1 MAKKYRDTDYL
12 CLSAQI
18 RSREN
23 ALLRRSQLDRML
35 ESGDAKQAARILA
48 EQGWES
54 FDPTQPGALD
64 VAILTQREAL
74 YRELSGQLPDDAVL
88 AVFRL
93 KYDCH
98 NTLIKARGADVSAL
112 LLDAGTIPA
121 QELAQR
127 RRESEGWAFLP
138 APMAHAALDAERVL
152 AETGDAR
159 RSDLLVDAA
168 CFARQLELAQAS
180 GCQILADYVRALI
193 DGANLKSLVRTLRL
207 KKDAAFLRELLLPG
221 GTVSPERIV
230 QHGFS
235 SSAAEL
241 FAGSALAQAAQAAE
255 AAAAGGSLTELERL
269 CDNAALNVI
278 GRARRVPFGVEVP
291 VGYVAARENELMSV
305 RLVITG
311 LLAGIPADQIRER
324 LRETNG

>member
-1 MAKKYRDTDYL
+1 M
-12 CLSAQI
+12 
-18 RSREN
+18 
-23 ALLRRSQLDRML
+23 
-35 ESGDAKQAARILA
+35 
-48 EQGWES
+48 
-54 FDPTQPGALD
+54 
-64 VAILTQREAL
+64 
-74 YRELSGQLPDDAVL
+74 
-88 AVFRL
+88 
-93 KYDCH
+93 
-98 NTLIKARGADVSAL
+98 
-112 LLDAGTIPA
+112 
-121 QELAQR
+121 
-127 RRESEGWAFLP
+127 
-138 APMAHAALDAERVL
+138 
-152 AETGDAR
+152 
-159 RSDLLVDAA
+159 
-168 CFARQLELAQAS
+168 
-180 GCQILADYVRALI
+180 
-193 DGANLKSLVRTLRL
+193 RTLRL

-269 CDNAALNVI
+269 CDNAALNVV

>member
-64 VAILTQREAL
+64 AAILTQREAL

-98 NTLIKARGADVSAL
+98 NIKTLIKARGADVSAL

-159 RSDLLVDAA
+159 RSDLLVDA
-168 CFARQLELAQAS
+168 
-180 GCQILADYVRALI
+180 GALCPPA
-193 DGANLKSLVRTLRL
+193 GA
-207 KKDAAFLRELLLPG
+207 G
-221 GTVSPERIV
+221 
-230 QHGFS
+230 
-235 SSAAEL
+235 
-241 FAGSALAQAAQAAE
+241 AG
-255 AAAAGGSLTELERL
+255 ERL
-269 CDNAALNVI
+269 PDSCGLRPRPHRRREPQEPCAHAPPEK
-278 GRARRVPFGVEVP
+278 GR
-291 VGYVAARENELMSV
+291 
-305 RLVITG
+305 
-311 LLAGIPADQIRER
+311 GIPA
-324 LRETNG
+324 

>member
-1 MAKKYRDTDYL
+1 
-12 CLSAQI
+12 
-18 RSREN
+18 
-23 ALLRRSQLDRML
+23 
-35 ESGDAKQAARILA
+35 
-48 EQGWES
+48 
-54 FDPTQPGALD
+54 
-64 VAILTQREAL
+64 
-74 YRELSGQLPDDAVL
+74 
-88 AVFRL
+88 
-93 KYDCH
+93 
-98 NTLIKARGADVSAL
+98 
-112 LLDAGTIPA
+112 
-121 QELAQR
+121 
-127 RRESEGWAFLP
+127 
-138 APMAHAALDAERVL
+138 MAHAALDAERVL

-168 CFARQLELAQAS
+168 CFARQLELARSS

>member
-1 MAKKYRDTDYL
+1 MNGIDR
-12 CLSAQI
+12 I
-18 RSREN
+18 R
-23 ALLRRSQLDRML
+23 DRMERDARAERDAIRAEGEQQAAAL
-35 ESGDAKQAARILA
+35 AAQYRAQAEELAKQAAARREQTAAESLRQADSADQLERRQCLLA
-48 EQGWES
+48 ERQRCIDLAFEQAASQLRTLPQEQYVQVLAHIAAETGTGSEELIFS
-54 FDPTQPGALD
+54 PADREAVGAQVTERASALKPGA
-64 VAILTQREAL
+64 A
-74 YRELSGQLPDDAVL
+74 
-88 AVFRL
+88 FRL
-93 KYDCH
+93 
-98 NTLIKARGADVSAL
+98 S
-112 LLDAGTIPA
+112 
-121 QELAQR
+121 
-127 RRESEGWAFLP
+127 
-138 APMAHAALDAERVL
+138 

-168 CFARQLELAQAS
+168 CFAHQLELARSS

>member
-1 MAKKYRDTDYL
+1 MTQKRFHPGTFSQLVAECQRIDEMQVQSRDDFIHDIIL
-12 CLSAQI
+12 FLLQIFLGIMGVQPIDDLIAFAGRHFPEAPVWVDQAGLSA
-18 RSREN
+18 
-23 ALLRRSQLDRML
+23 D
-35 ESGDAKQAARILA
+35 G
-48 EQGWES
+48 
-54 FDPTQPGALD
+54 
-64 VAILTQREAL
+64 
-74 YRELSGQLPDDAVL
+74 
-88 AVFRL
+88 
-93 KYDCH
+93 
-98 NTLIKARGADVSAL
+98 
-112 LLDAGTIPA
+112 
-121 QELAQR
+121 
-127 RRESEGWAFLP
+127 
-138 APMAHAALDAERVL
+138 AHAALDAERVL